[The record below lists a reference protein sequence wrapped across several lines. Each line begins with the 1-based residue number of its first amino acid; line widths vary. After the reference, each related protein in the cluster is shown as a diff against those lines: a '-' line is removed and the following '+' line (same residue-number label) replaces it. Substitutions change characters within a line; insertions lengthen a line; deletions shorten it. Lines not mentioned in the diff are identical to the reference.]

1 MKELTCIVCPK
12 GCRLRVDEENG
23 FTVTGNAC
31 PRGAE
36 YGRAELTNPTRV
48 LTSTV
53 CVSGGAHP
61 RCPVKTDGP
70 LPKGTLF
77 EAMALLDG
85 IRLKAP
91 VSLGQVVV
99 RNVCGTGVN
108 IVATRSLPARPLESA
123 RPSAAGREEIA

>member
-1 MKELTCIVCPK
+1 MCI
-12 GCRLRVDEENG
+12 RDR
-23 FTVTGNAC
+23 
-31 PRGAE
+31 
-36 YGRAELTNPTRV
+36 
-48 LTSTV
+48 TSTV

-70 LPKGTLF
+70 LPKGKLF

>member
-1 MKELTCIVCPK
+1 M
-12 GCRLRVDEENG
+12 DEENG

-53 CVSGGAHP
+53 CVSAARIRAARSRP
-61 RCPVKTDGP
+61 TGP
-70 LPKGTLF
+70 LPKGKLF